1 VKQEKGTVTQVN
13 RESLSLTEDSL
24 KFLSL
29 LTNLDL
35 MKSFKKSFKIKAE
48 PSDVYASLT
57 NPYTIELWS
66 GYPAQ
71 MSSEPGSEFSLWEG
85 DITGRNLEF
94 IQDKKLVQE
103 WYFGD
108 QIERSIVTITISADR
123 ENSLVTVEQTNI
135 PDEDFSSI
143 SEGWRENY
151 FEAISSFFNPNF

>member
-1 VKQEKGTVTQVN
+1 MKQEKGTVTQVN